1 VACGEGSILY
11 RIPPPLPQPYQTMQG
26 ILVAEDDANLRD
38 VIAWSLRAEGYRVV
52 TAADGLES
60 LRILRGGQV
69 GLAILDAR
77 MSWVNGLEVVA
88 RMRRDPLL
96 RRIPALLLADSP
108 VVGPPDVLVVPHTV
122 DGNTLLEVVQAHIGP
137 PRSSVQVGRITPFPA
152 AGDEDPDR
160 S

>member
-1 VACGEGSILY
+1 
-11 RIPPPLPQPYQTMQG
+11 MQA
-26 ILVAEDDANLRD
+26 ILVAEDDADLRE

-77 MSWVNGLEVVA
+77 MSWVNGLEVLA

-96 RRIPALLLADSP
+96 HRIPVLLLADSP
-108 VVGPPDVLVVPHTV
+108 LVGPPDVPVLPHTV
-122 DGNTLLEVVQAHIGP
+122 DGSTLLEVVHAHIGP
-137 PRSSVQVGRITPFPA
+137 PRPPMPFGRITPLLPA
-152 AGDEDPDR
+152 PGDDGPDL